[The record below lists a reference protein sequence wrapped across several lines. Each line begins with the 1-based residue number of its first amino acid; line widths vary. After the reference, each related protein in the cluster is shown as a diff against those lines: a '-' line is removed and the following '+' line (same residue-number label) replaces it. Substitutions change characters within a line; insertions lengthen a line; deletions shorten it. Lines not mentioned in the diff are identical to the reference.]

1 MTSVSV
7 VVILAVLVEGVV
19 VSSHS
24 RAGRR
29 ILIPVLVLLVV
40 VGIVERRRA
49 GEPTLDARRG
59 EDETHI
65 TRRGT
70 GALLR

>member
-1 MTSVSV
+1 M
-7 VVILAVLVEGVV
+7 LVEGAVV
-19 VSSHS
+19 ASHG
-24 RAGRR
+24 RAERR
-29 ILIPVLVLLVV
+29 ILIPVLVLLLL